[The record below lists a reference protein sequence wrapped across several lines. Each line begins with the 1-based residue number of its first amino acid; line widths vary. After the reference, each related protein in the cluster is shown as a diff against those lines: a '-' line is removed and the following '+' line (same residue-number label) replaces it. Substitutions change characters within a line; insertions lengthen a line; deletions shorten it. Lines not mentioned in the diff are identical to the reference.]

1 MLRESSVW
9 LRGRMASPENT
20 VLIKGA
26 GEIGSGIAHRLS
38 RCHFRV
44 CLTETTSP
52 LAVCRGT
59 AFSEAVFDGIKT
71 IEWVTAEL
79 VPASQ
84 IYGVWSRGNIPLVV
98 DPDAS
103 VREQLRP
110 DVVVDAIM
118 AKRNTGTRITD
129 APLVIGLGPGFCA
142 GRDVHVMVETS
153 NSPNLGK
160 VILEGESEPN
170 TGTPVAIGGLT
181 TERVVWAPQAGVF
194 TSRRE
199 IGDRV
204 VANQTIA
211 WVDDLPLVAPISG
224 ILRGLLRS
232 GVRVAEGD
240 KLIEVDPVNDRHICD
255 AIRDKVRV
263 VADGVLEAIMS
274 RQSGLCVERTTC

>member
-1 MLRESSVW
+1 MSN
-9 LRGRMASPENT
+9 PENT

-44 CLTETTSP
+44 CLTESANP

-59 AFSEAVFDGIKT
+59 AFSEAVFEGVKT
-71 IEWVTAEL
+71 IEGVTAEL
-79 VPASQ
+79 VPASLEE
-84 IYGVWSRGNIPLVV
+84 IYGVWSRGNIPVVV

-103 VREQLRP
+103 IREQLRP

-129 APLVIGLGPGFCA
+129 APLVIGLGPGFRI

-153 NSPNLGK
+153 NSPNLGR
-160 VILEGESEPN
+160 VILEGQAEPN
-170 TGTPVAIGGLT
+170 TGIPVAIGGLT

-199 IGDRV
+199 IGETV
-204 VANQTIA
+204 IANQTIA
-211 WVDDLPLVAPISG
+211 WVDDLPLAAPVSG

-240 KLIEVDPVNDRHICD
+240 KLIEVDPVNVRHICD
-255 AIRDKVRV
+255 TIRDKVKV
-263 VADGVLEAIMS
+263 VADGVLGAIKS
-274 RQSGLCVERTTC
+274 SQSGLCVERTAC